1 LHNTTD
7 TRDSYGAK
15 DGALSE
21 QPNRLRSWAMFA
33 TGFAL
38 GLAVLHIGV
47 TRPLTQ
53 QFSRLQ
59 VQMGH
64 LERGV
69 KKLAGQTNQAAKT
82 GELLSALAEQGRRAQ
97 AAADALEE
105 IKSLQGRLIDGQDST
120 VQARASLDALADLRG
135 ELRAEA
141 IQARE
146 ESADVFDA
154 VDKLA
159 NLQERMIGQYN
170 YIVSAQSVLAE
181 FARLRELAEAEAPR
195 ISEARRTLESLIELE
210 SRTLAEQ
217 DAARQAVEAVG
228 EFRRLH
234 EGVIAGAEQAAQA
247 RDASEEL
254 VAIKESILCGNDFER
269 PERAREALDELIKI
283 RERLYGQADS
293 LAAAQTSLDGLL
305 SLKDQVLA
313 QTGDLADAVET
324 LELTSDL
331 HNQLQDA
338 MRQFEG
344 VRRWLVEIVL
354 IEPTVE
360 RTMNALKPLAD
371 LANLRRLSP
380 VELRQAARVVAG
392 ERAARFAKKPAA
404 VERDAED
411 HDSSASSAENEASR
425 DGIELD

>member
-1 LHNTTD
+1 MHNTAD
-7 TRDSYGAK
+7 TRDSYDAK
-15 DGALSE
+15 DGARSE

-47 TRPLTQ
+47 TQPLTE
-53 QFSRLQ
+53 QFARLQ
-59 VQMGH
+59 AQMSH

-69 KKLAGQTNQAAKT
+69 KKLAGQTGQAAKT
-82 GELLSALAEQGRRAQ
+82 GELLSALAEQGRQAQ
-97 AAADALEE
+97 AAGEALEE
-105 IKSLQGRLIDGQDST
+105 IQSLQARLIDGQDST
-120 VQARASLDALADLRG
+120 IQAQASLEAIADLRSNLRTEALSVG
-135 ELRAEA
+135 ED
-141 IQARE
+141 
-146 ESADVFDA
+146 SADVFDA
-154 VDKLA
+154 VDKLDS
-159 NLQERMIGQYN
+159 LQLQLIGQYN
-170 YIVSAQSVLAE
+170 RIVSMQTVLAE
-181 FARLRELAEAEAPR
+181 LGRLRELADAEAPR
-195 ISEARRTLESLIELE
+195 IDESRRTLESLIELE

-217 DAARQAVEAVG
+217 EGARQAAETIDQ
-228 EFRRLH
+228 FRRLH
-234 EGVIAGAEQAAQA
+234 EDVIAGAEQAVEA

-254 VAIKESILCGNDFER
+254 VAIKESVLCGNDFER

-283 RERLYGQADS
+283 RERLYGQGDS

-305 SLKDQVLA
+305 ALKDQVLA

-344 VRRWLVEIVL
+344 VRRWLVEIAL

-360 RTMNALKPLAD
+360 RTMNALKPLVD

-392 ERAARFAKKPAA
+392 ERTARFAKKPAA
-404 VERDAED
+404 IESDAE
-411 HDSSASSAENEASR
+411 SFQSPYASDAGDATA